1 METPALVLFGVINIV
16 ASALS
21 GASGGG
27 GGLVTTPLMVALGV
41 SPSTAIATAK
51 FSGLGMS
58 FGASARFFKEKI
70 TDTRTVVIFSIL
82 SGLGAVA
89 GSLLLIKLSGYE
101 ALLENIMA
109 VAILGLGIPLL
120 YLKNLGIET
129 KITSPSMKIAGGF
142 LLFFG
147 VLLQVTLSSGVGSL
161 QLIILMGLFGM
172 KALTASAT
180 RRAMQ
185 LTVATIS
192 LGIFIATGL
201 IDYKI
206 GVVALATSLL
216 GGYIGAHIA
225 IKKGD
230 KFIINLFAVTS
241 ALLALQLLFN

>member
-1 METPALVLFGVINIV
+1 MDMAALVLFGVINIL

-27 GGLVTTPLMVALGV
+27 GGLITTPLLVALGV
-41 SPSTAIATAK
+41 PPSTAIATAK

-70 TDTRTVVIFSIL
+70 TDTRTVIIFSVI
-82 SGLGAVA
+82 SGAAAVA
-89 GSLLLIKLSGYE
+89 GSLLLVKLSSHQ
-101 ALLENIMA
+101 ALLEDAMA
-109 VAILGLGIPLL
+109 VAILALGIPLL
-120 YLKNLGIET
+120 YIKNMGIKT
-129 KITSPSMKIAGGF
+129 KITSRPMKIAGGF
-142 LLFFG
+142 LLCLG

-172 KALTASAT
+172 NALTASAT

-185 LTVATIS
+185 LTVASIS
-192 LGIFIATGL
+192 LGIFMFTGL

-206 GVVALATSLL
+206 GLVALITSLL

-225 IKKGD
+225 VKKGN
-230 KFIINLFAVTS
+230 KFIVNLFALTS
-241 ALLALQLLFN
+241 AALALQLLLS